1 MCLFVSMSVCLFAW
15 QDRKEK
21 LKEVGKLKS
30 PHRYQLHLCYNCAN
44 YFGRKPIK
52 MYKNE
57 NEDKVDKERL
67 MKERK
72 KERKNE

>member
-1 MCLFVSMSVCLFAW
+1 
-15 QDRKEK
+15 
-21 LKEVGKLKS
+21 
-30 PHRYQLHLCYNCAN
+30 LCYNCAN